1 MKARIKQY
9 TATIALA
16 MSIAYLGMA
25 TVPPM
30 RNFAPMP
37 ATLWI
42 VILFSAIGGFLL
54 VFVTSRAPQSMAIA
68 SLLAMLFFAG
78 IRAYVVG
85 WRLSQFISFTFFEL
99 IFSDSVFL
107 YTMHRGLFL
116 FLSSGLMGIMGA
128 VVGIMVIPD
137 RLRS

>member
-1 MKARIKQY
+1 MKTRIKQY
-9 TATIALA
+9 TAIIAVA
-16 MSIAYLGMA
+16 MTIAYLGTA

-30 RNFAPMP
+30 RSFAPLP
-37 ATLWI
+37 ATLWM
-42 VILFSAIGGFLL
+42 VILFSAICGVLL
-54 VFVTSRAPQSMAIA
+54 AFVTPQAPKSMAIA
-68 SLLAMLFFAG
+68 SLLAMLIFAG

-116 FLSSGLMGIMGA
+116 FLSSGLVGLMGA
-128 VVGIMVIPD
+128 VVGIMVIPE
-137 RLRS
+137 RLRP